1 MISVA
6 VASLELQKAV
16 YSTLSSGS
24 YAVYEII
31 PPNTEFPYIQIGEET
46 LTTSNTKTSKGTI
59 HNITIH
65 TWSKGSSSANSKVL
79 NDYVAQTLLNGLTVS
94 GFFVDKITLEMMQT
108 LKESDTDS
116 TIFHGVIQFDIT
128 LTYGG

>member
-6 VASLELQKAV
+6 VSSLELQKAV
-16 YSTLSSGS
+16 YSTLSSGT

-46 LTTSNTKTSKGTI
+46 LTTNNTKTSKGTI

-65 TWSKGSSSANSKVL
+65 TWSKGSSSANSKIL
-79 NDYVAQTLLNGLTVS
+79 NDYVAQTLLNGFTVN
-94 GFFVDKITLEMMQT
+94 GFLLDNITLEMMQT
-108 LKESDTDS
+108 LKETDTDA
-116 TIFHGVIQFDIT
+116 TIFHGVLQFDIK
-128 LTYGG
+128 LMEV